1 MARLIA
7 NTANMN
13 EVEWLELRTKGIGGS
28 DASAVA
34 GANKYASPVMVYMD
48 KVGMYRPDKPDNVKE
63 AAKFGNILEPVVRE
77 EFKRRINAERAEQG
91 LEPLRV
97 VHRKALF
104 AHDEHD
110 FMRTNLD
117 GIVYDPILGKG
128 VFEAKTA
135 HYMLRDEWDGED
147 VPNQY
152 YIQVQHNMAV
162 MDFQFAYLAVLIGG
176 NTYKHYY
183 IERDQE
189 FIDYLIMIEK
199 NFWENHVLQRIPP
212 AFSGH
217 DEEKKMLNEQYP
229 DSEHRE
235 GYIVN
240 LPNSCIKLV
249 ERIDAYK
256 AVVKELQEEQAS
268 LENELKATLG
278 DTEMAFAG
286 SHKVTWKTAV
296 NGTKTLRIRLD
307 SQDERNK
314 FYAAKSKDMH
324 AKIKEFTTA
333 HKEIEKQLAK
343 QRKADEKARK
353 DAEKA
358 AEKALKAAKKELKK
372 AEKEFESD
380 RENNRLGIY
389 IQWVGEQVEQLERS
403 ITVNKK
409 DESEAV

>member
-34 GANKYASPVMVYMD
+34 GANKYASSVMVYMD
-48 KVGMYRPDKPDNVKE
+48 KIGMYRPDKPDNVKE
-63 AAKFGNILEPVVRE
+63 AARFGNVLEPIVRD
-77 EFKRRINAERAEQG
+77 EFKRRINEERAEQG
-91 LEPLRV
+91 LKPLKV

-162 MDFQFAYLAVLIGG
+162 MDYQFAYLAVLIGG

-229 DSEHRE
+229 DSEQRE

-240 LPNSCIKLV
+240 LPNNCIQIV
-249 ERIDAYK
+249 EQIDAYK
-256 AVVKELQEEQAS
+256 NVIKVMQEKQQA

-278 DTEMAFAG
+278 TTEMAFAG

-296 NGTKTLRIRLD
+296 NGNRTLRIKLD

-314 FYAAKSKDMH
+314 FYERLLKNVQSE
-324 AKIKEFTTA
+324 IKTIT
-333 HKEIEKQLAK
+333 KEYEGIEKELAK
-343 QRKADEKARK
+343 QRKADEKTRK

-358 AEKALKAAKKELKK
+358 AEKALKLARKELKK
-372 AEKEFESD
+372 ADKELEKD
-380 RENNRLGIY
+380 TENLSAVYYRNALQANVDAIEKTIEMY
-389 IQWVGEQVEQLERS
+389 
-403 ITVNKK
+403 N